1 MNIEVKIVAD
11 SVEELQA
18 ALEKLGKKSATH
30 ITVIPDDPRIENGE
44 LTIPAGTDLTIAK
57 VSLNDVQL
65 TAAPDPQPMQM
76 PEPAAAPEKPKRTR
90 KAAKAP
96 ESPQEPAGEPEAP
109 QAVTTPAEPEKPA
122 EAPWE
127 TVADSPAAAVFAAE
141 NKPAPTMEQIATAG
155 ARLLDNNPNAM
166 DQLIALLGEYGVQAI
181 TQLKADQLAG
191 FADRLR
197 ALGAEV

>member
-1 MNIEVKIVAD
+1 MSIEIIIKADALAAAIEKLADAITVRASVAK
-11 SVEELQA
+11 VNGGELQ
-18 ALEKLGKKSATH
+18 
-30 ITVIPDDPRIENGE
+30 
-44 LTIPAGTDLTIAK
+44 IPAGTPLTVTGVVK
-57 VSLNDVQL
+57 
-65 TAAPDPQPMQM
+65 AAA
-76 PEPAAAPEKPKRTR
+76 EPAAEPEKPKRTR

-109 QAVTTPAEPEKPA
+109 QEATTPAEPETPA

>member
-141 NKPAPTMEQIATAG
+141 NAPTLDEIANAG
-155 ARLLDNNPNAM
+155 ARLLDADAGKMMP
-166 DQLIALLGEYGVQAI
+166 LLNLLQEFGVQAI
-181 TQLKADQLAG
+181 TQLKDDQLAE
-191 FADRLR
+191 FAERLR
-197 ALGAEV
+197 GLGAEV

>member
-1 MNIEVKIVAD
+1 MSIEIIIRAD
-11 SVEELQA
+11 ALAAAIEKLADAITVRASIAKVNGGELQ
-18 ALEKLGKKSATH
+18 
-30 ITVIPDDPRIENGE
+30 
-44 LTIPAGTDLTIAK
+44 IPAGTPLTVTGVVKA
-57 VSLNDVQL
+57 
-65 TAAPDPQPMQM
+65 TA
-76 PEPAAAPEKPKRTR
+76 EPAAEPEKPKRTR
-90 KAAKAP
+90 KAAKAA
-96 ESPQEPAGEPEAP
+96 ESAQEPAGEPEAP

-127 TVADSPAAAVFAAE
+127 TVADRPAAAVFEAE

-155 ARLLDNNPNAM
+155 ARLLDANPNAM

-181 TQLKADQLAG
+181 TQLKADQLGG